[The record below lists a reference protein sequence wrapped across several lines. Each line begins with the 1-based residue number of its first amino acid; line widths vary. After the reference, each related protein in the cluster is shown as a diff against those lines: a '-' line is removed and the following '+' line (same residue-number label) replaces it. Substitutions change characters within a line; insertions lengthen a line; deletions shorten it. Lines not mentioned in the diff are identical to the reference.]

1 MIDYSI
7 FVVQSIITI

>member
-7 FVVQSIITI
+7 WL